1 MSDFLL
7 SLKDVSLAFGGP
19 QVLDKVSLSIHKG
32 LRAAL
37 TGRNGEGKSTLMKV
51 IAGQIEPDTGEIVR
65 APGLK
70 VVYVGQG
77 VEDIRRETEDARGR
91 ETVDERHVSRL
102 TSNVLSPTPHVSRLS
117 SQVLAGPS
125 PSVSRPSLARSGG
138 QIRREALE
146 KAIISQPDL
155 LLLDEPTNHLDVEN
169 IDWLE
174 GMIRRQREMAVVI
187 VTHDRRFLKRVATK
201 ILDLDRGE
209 LAGWE
214 CDYPTFVRRKQ
225 ELLADEA
232 VYWERKSKKLA
243 QEEAWIRRG
252 VKARTTRNEG
262 RVAALMKLREEFAAR
277 RREVGTATM
286 KLDTAAAGG
295 VRVLKIEKLGFAWG
309 AEGRTLDER
318 RETLAAE
325 GRETLDGR
333 RETRTAEG
341 RETLDGRQVSSL
353 SSQVLSGLP
362 SQVSSP
368 SSPWLFRSFSADIL
382 RGERIGIL
390 GRNGAGKT
398 TLLKLLTGKLKPTEG
413 SVTLGTGV
421 EMAFLDQL
429 RGELNPALTVGEN
442 IASDRDEVIVGG
454 VKKHVY
460 SYLADFLFAPERV
473 RTPVKALSGGERAR
487 LMLAKLFLKPA
498 NLLVMDEP
506 TNDLD
511 METLELLEE
520 QLLNYTGT
528 LLLVSHDREF
538 LDNVVTS
545 TFVLEGDG
553 EVRQYP
559 GGYADYERQ
568 RGMKSEVGSR
578 SRTKESSN
586 SAVQLQTTTTSSA
599 PRKLSYKEQ
608 RELDALP
615 EKIDALEKE
624 IAAIEADLVAGKIY
638 TSERL
643 APAQE
648 ELEAAVERWAE
659 LEERSLKLKG

>member
-19 QVLDKVSLSIHKG
+19 QVLDSVSLSIHKG

-37 TGRNGEGKSTLMKV
+37 TGRNGEGKSTLLKV
-51 IAGQIEPDTGEIVR
+51 IAGQLEPDTGEIVR

-77 VEDIRRETEDARGR
+77 VEDLGIDKIGKGIGVDIDNIDNTISMPTDAY
-91 ETVDERHVSRL
+91 
-102 TSNVLSPTPHVSRLS
+102 PRLS
-117 SQVLAGPS
+117 TPTN
-125 PSVSRPSLARSGG
+125 SLNLSGG
-138 QIRREALE
+138 QIRRARLE
-146 KAIISQPDL
+146 KALLSQPDL
-155 LLLDEPTNHLDVEN
+155 LLLDEPTNHLDIEN

-187 VTHDRRFLKRVATK
+187 VTHDRRFLRRVATK

-214 CDYPTFVRRKQ
+214 CDYPTFVKRKA

-262 RVAALMKLREEFAAR
+262 RVAALMKLRAEFAAR
-277 RREVGTATM
+277 RKQVGTATM

-295 VRVLKIEKLGFAWG
+295 VRVLKIENLGFRYPEAI
-309 AEGRTLDER
+309 EQSEQSNNRTIFSNF
-318 RETLAAE
+318 
-325 GRETLDGR
+325 
-333 RETRTAEG
+333 TA
-341 RETLDGRQVSSL
+341 DV
-353 SSQVLSGLP
+353 
-362 SQVSSP
+362 
-368 SSPWLFRSFSADIL
+368 L

-398 TLLKLLTGKLKPTEG
+398 TLLKLLTGKLQPTEG
-413 SVTLGTGV
+413 SVTLGTNV

-429 RGELNPALTVGEN
+429 RGELKPELTVGEN

-460 SYLADFLFAPERV
+460 SYLADFLFPPERV

-511 METLELLEE
+511 IETLELLEE
-520 QLLNYTGT
+520 QLLNYSGT

-545 TFVLEGDG
+545 TLVLEGDG

-568 RGMKSEVGSR
+568 RGKVGVDR
-578 SRTKESSN
+578 SRKASVGVDTYTIDNNGSTPTD
-586 SAVQLQTTTTSSA
+586 AY
-599 PRKLSYKEQ
+599 PRLSTPKSKKLSYNEQ
-608 RELDALP
+608 RELAALP
-615 EKIDALEKE
+615 DRIDALERE

-638 TSERL
+638 TSDRL
-643 APAQE
+643 APAQA
-648 ELEAAVERWAE
+648 ELEQLVDRWAE
-659 LEERSLKLKG
+659 LEERKV

>member
-51 IAGQIEPDTGEIVR
+51 IAGTLEPDSGEIVR
-65 APGLK
+65 APNLK

-77 VEDIRRETEDARGR
+77 VEEAKANS
-91 ETVDERHVSRL
+91 TVG
-102 TSNVLSPTPHVSRLS
+102 LS
-117 SQVLAGPS
+117 PS
-125 PSVSRPSLARSGG
+125 PSLLSGG
-138 QIRREALE
+138 QIRRARLEEAIL
-146 KAIISQPDL
+146 SQPDL
-155 LLLDEPTNHLDVEN
+155 LLLDEPTNHLDIEN

-187 VTHDRRFLKRVATK
+187 VTHDRRFLKRVATR
-201 ILDLDRGE
+201 IFDLDRGE
-209 LAGWE
+209 LAGWD
-214 CDYPTFVRRKQ
+214 CDSPTFVKRKQ

-262 RVAALMKLREEFAAR
+262 RVAALLKLREEFAAR
-277 RREVGTATM
+277 RHEVGTATL
-286 KLDTAAAGG
+286 KIDTAAPGG
-295 VRVLKIEKLGFAWG
+295 VRVLKIENLSFGYDRVHRASS
-309 AEGRTLDER
+309 
-318 RETLAAE
+318 
-325 GRETLDGR
+325 
-333 RETRTAEG
+333 
-341 RETLDGRQVSSL
+341 VSSD
-353 SSQVLSGLP
+353 SIDSNDSIIRG
-362 SQVSSP
+362 
-368 SSPWLFRSFSADIL
+368 FTADVL

-398 TLLKLLTGKLKPTEG
+398 TLLKLLTGKLQPTEG
-413 SVTLGTGV
+413 SVTVGTNV

-429 RGELNPALTVGEN
+429 RGELNPELTVGEN

-460 SYLADFLFAPERV
+460 SYLADFLFPPERV

-511 METLELLEE
+511 IETLELLEE
-520 QLLNYTGT
+520 QLLNYSGT

-553 EVRQYP
+553 LVRQYP

-568 RGMKSEVGSR
+568 RGEKAKVEGEQR
-578 SRTKESSN
+578 KDLNSS
-586 SAVQLQTTTTSSA
+586 VRLDTSSSSK
-599 PRKLSYKEQ
+599 KLSYNEQ
-608 RELDALP
+608 RELDGLP
-615 EKIDALEKE
+615 ARIEALEKE
-624 IAAIEADLVAGKIY
+624 IAAIEADLVAGRIY
-638 TSERL
+638 TSDRL

-659 LEERSLKLKG
+659 LEERAQSLRSKV

>member
-37 TGRNGEGKSTLMKV
+37 TGRNGEGKSTLLKV
-51 IAGQIEPDTGEIVR
+51 IAGTLEPDTGEIVR
-65 APGLK
+65 APNLK
-70 VVYVGQG
+70 VIYVGQG
-77 VEDIRRETEDARGR
+77 VEKDIPRAKRAAKQALCG
-91 ETVDERHVSRL
+91 VNPFRL
-102 TSNVLSPTPHVSRLS
+102 NENENS
-117 SQVLAGPS
+117 A
-125 PSVSRPSLARSGG
+125 SLSGG
-138 QIRREALE
+138 QIRRKALE
-146 KAIISQPDL
+146 GALLSQPDL

-201 ILDLDRGE
+201 IFDLDRGE

-214 CDYPTFVRRKQ
+214 CDYPTFVKRKA

-262 RVAALMKLREEFAAR
+262 RVAALMKLRAEFAAR
-277 RREVGTATM
+277 RAPVGTATL

-295 VRVLKIEKLGFAWG
+295 VRVLKIEKLGFGWG

-318 RETLAAE
+318 QETLDAK
-325 GRETLDGR
+325 GRETLDER
-333 RETRTAEG
+333 PIISNFT
-341 RETLDGRQVSSL
+341 
-353 SSQVLSGLP
+353 
-362 SQVSSP
+362 
-368 SSPWLFRSFSADIL
+368 ADIL

-398 TLLKLLTGKLKPTEG
+398 TLLKLLTGRLQPTEG
-413 SVTLGTGV
+413 SVTLGTNV

-429 RGELNPALTVGEN
+429 RGELKPELTVGEN

-460 SYLADFLFAPERV
+460 SYLADFLFSPERV

-498 NLLVMDEP
+498 NLLIMDEP

-511 METLELLEE
+511 IETLELLEE
-520 QLLNYTGT
+520 QLLNYSGT

-553 EVRQYP
+553 EVRQFP

-568 RGMKSEVGSR
+568 RKSGEA
-578 SRTKESSN
+578 ESFPLRAGAKSGEAE
-586 SAVQLQTTTTSSA
+586 SFPLRAGAKSGEAYPPSEASCEAGAMRGESLPLRA
-599 PRKLSYKEQ
+599 KKLSYNEK
-608 RELDALP
+608 RELEGLP
-615 EKIDALEKE
+615 AKIAALEKE
-624 IAAIEADLVAGKIY
+624 VAEIEAFLSDGANYAKDPARCK
-638 TSERL
+638 SAAERL
-643 APAQE
+643 PLAKSELDAAE
-648 ELEAAVERWAE
+648 SRWLELEDRA
-659 LEERSLKLKG
+659 

>member
-1 MSDFLL
+1 MSDFLM

-19 QVLDKVSLSIHKG
+19 PVLDKVSLSISKG

-51 IAGQIEPDTGEIVR
+51 IAGMLEPDGGEIVR
-65 APGLK
+65 APNLK
-70 VVYVGQG
+70 TIYVSQEVPHDREGDDAFNALSG
-77 VEDIRRETEDARGR
+77 GRRRRKILEEA
-91 ETVDERHVSRL
+91 L
-102 TSNVLSPTPHVSRLS
+102 
-117 SQVLAGPS
+117 
-125 PSVSRPSLARSGG
+125 LAR
-138 QIRREALE
+138 
-146 KAIISQPDL
+146 PDL
-155 LLLDEPTNHLDVEN
+155 LLLDEPTNHLDMEA

-174 GMIRRQREMAVVI
+174 GFIKRQREMAVLI

-209 LAGWE
+209 LSGWE
-214 CDYPTFVRRKQ
+214 CDYPTFVRRKA

-277 RREVGTATM
+277 RKTAGTASI
-286 KLDTAAAGG
+286 KLDTAAPGG
-295 VRVLKIEKLGFAWG
+295 VSVLKVKDVSFAYDG
-309 AEGRTLDER
+309 GRPVISNFT
-318 RETLAAE
+318 T
-325 GRETLDGR
+325 T
-333 RETRTAEG
+333 
-341 RETLDGRQVSSL
+341 V
-353 SSQVLSGLP
+353 
-362 SQVSSP
+362 
-368 SSPWLFRSFSADIL
+368 L

-390 GRNGAGKT
+390 GPNGAGKT
-398 TLLKLLTGKLKPTEG
+398 TLLNLLTGRLAPTSGE
-413 SVTLGTGV
+413 VVRGTNV
-421 EMAFLDQL
+421 EMSFFDQL
-429 RGELNPALTVGEN
+429 RSEMKPELTVGEN

-460 SYLADFLFAPERV
+460 SYLADFLFTPERV

-511 METLELLEE
+511 IETLELLEE
-520 QLLNYTGT
+520 QLLAYTGT

-553 EVRQYP
+553 EVRSYP
-559 GGYADYERQ
+559 GGYADYVAQ
-568 RGMKSEVGSR
+568 RGRREEKP
-578 SRTKESSN
+578 
-586 SAVQLQTTTTSSA
+586 AQAAAPVQPKVATPQPQSK
-599 PRKLSYKEQ
+599 KLSYKEQ

-615 EKIDALEKE
+615 ERIDSLEKE
-624 IAAIEADLVAGKIY
+624 LDSIREALADGTIY
-638 TSERL
+638 RSDPAKAQSLTERL
-643 APAQE
+643 PLAEA

-659 LEERSLKLKG
+659 LEERSQTRTL

>member
-19 QVLDKVSLSIHKG
+19 QVLDRVSLSIGRG

-51 IAGQIEPDTGEIVR
+51 IAGRLEPDGGEIVR

-77 VEDIRRETEDARGR
+77 VEEPG
-91 ETVDERHVSRL
+91 
-102 TSNVLSPTPHVSRLS
+102 
-117 SQVLAGPS
+117 GPS
-125 PSVSRPSLARSGG
+125 ALSGG
-138 QIRREALE
+138 QIRKARLEEAIL
-146 KAIISQPDL
+146 SQPDL
-155 LLLDEPTNHLDVEN
+155 LLLDEPTNHLDVEA

-174 GMIRRQREMAVVI
+174 GMIRRQREMAVLI

-201 ILDLDRGE
+201 IFDLDRGE

-214 CDYPTFVRRKQ
+214 CDYPTFVKRKA
-225 ELLADEA
+225 ELMADEA

-277 RREVGTATM
+277 RAQVGTATL
-286 KLDTAAAGG
+286 KLDTAAPGG
-295 VRVLKIEKLGFAWG
+295 VRVLKIERLGFKWG
-309 AEGRTLDER
+309 ASGASCSSEASDASSARPLFSNF
-318 RETLAAE
+318 
-325 GRETLDGR
+325 
-333 RETRTAEG
+333 TA
-341 RETLDGRQVSSL
+341 DV
-353 SSQVLSGLP
+353 
-362 SQVSSP
+362 
-368 SSPWLFRSFSADIL
+368 L

-398 TLLKLLTGKLKPTEG
+398 TLLKLLTGQLQPTEG
-413 SVTLGTGV
+413 GVTRGTNV
-421 EMAFLDQL
+421 ELAFLDQL
-429 RGELNPALTVGEN
+429 RGELKPELSVGEN
-442 IASDRDEVIVGG
+442 VASDRDEVIVGG

-511 METLELLEE
+511 IETLELLEE
-520 QLLNYTGT
+520 QLLNYKGT

-553 EVRQYP
+553 TVRQYP

-568 RGMKSEVGSR
+568 RARSVASGASSSGQASSSSKASSSSQASEASQT
-578 SRTKESSN
+578 RTTVPAN
-586 SAVQLQTTTTSSA
+586 
-599 PRKLSYKEQ
+599 RKLSYNEK
-608 RELDALP
+608 RELEALP
-615 EKIDALEKE
+615 AKIEALERE
-624 IAAIEADLVAGKIY
+624 VAEIEAFLSDGANYAKDAAKCKAMA
-638 TSERL
+638 ERL
-643 APAQE
+643 EPAKA
-648 ELEAAVERWAE
+648 ELEAAGDRWLE
-659 LEERSLKLKG
+659 LEERNS

>member
-51 IAGQIEPDTGEIVR
+51 IAGQLEPDTGEIVR

-77 VEDIRRETEDARGR
+77 VEDLRHETEDSKGR
-91 ETVDERHVSRL
+91 ETLDLRPVSGL
-102 TSNVLSPTPHVSRLS
+102 P
-117 SQVLAGPS
+117 SQVLSGLRSSVSS
-125 PSVSRPSLARSGG
+125 PSLGRSGG
-138 QIRREALE
+138 QIRRKALE
-146 KAIISQPDL
+146 DAILSQPDL

-214 CDYPTFVRRKQ
+214 CDYPTFVKRKA

-277 RREVGTATM
+277 RKQVGTATM

-309 AEGRTLDER
+309 NGERTLDER
-318 RETLAAE
+318 QKTLDAK
-325 GRETLDGR
+325 GRETLDLR
-333 RETRTAEG
+333 P
-341 RETLDGRQVSSL
+341 VSSL
-353 SSQVLSGLP
+353 ESQVPSSLP
-362 SQVSSP
+362 SNVSSP
-368 SSPWLFRSFSADIL
+368 PSPWLFRGFTADVL

-398 TLLKLLTGKLKPTEG
+398 TLLKLLTLNLKPTEG
-413 SVTLGTGV
+413 SVTLGTNV

-429 RGELNPALTVGEN
+429 RGELKPELTVGEN

-511 METLELLEE
+511 IETLELLEE

-568 RGMKSEVGSR
+568 RGNLNTAAQRHRAEEPRDSKLGAKPPDPSV
-578 SRTKESSN
+578 SSCLCVKN
-586 SAVQLQTTTTSSA
+586 K
-599 PRKLSYKEQ
+599 KLSYKEQ

-615 EKIDALEKE
+615 ARIDALEKE

-648 ELEAAVERWAE
+648 ELENLVDRWAE
-659 LEERSLKLKG
+659 LEEKSLKCKV

>member
-37 TGRNGEGKSTLMKV
+37 TGRNGEGKSTLLKV
-51 IAGQIEPDTGEIVR
+51 IAGTLEPDTGEIVR
-65 APGLK
+65 APNLK

-77 VEDIRRETEDARGR
+77 VAESKSE
-91 ETVDERHVSRL
+91 VD
-102 TSNVLSPTPHVSRLS
+102 S
-117 SQVLAGPS
+117 SLN
-125 PSVSRPSLARSGG
+125 LSGG
-138 QIRREALE
+138 QIRRKALE
-146 KAIISQPDL
+146 GALLSQPDL

-201 ILDLDRGE
+201 IFDLDRGE

-214 CDYPTFVRRKQ
+214 CDYPTFVKRKA

-262 RVAALMKLREEFAAR
+262 RVAALMKLRAEFAAR
-277 RREVGTATM
+277 RAPVGTATL

-295 VRVLKIEKLGFAWG
+295 VRVLKIEKLGFGWG

-318 RETLAAE
+318 PVISNFT
-325 GRETLDGR
+325 
-333 RETRTAEG
+333 
-341 RETLDGRQVSSL
+341 
-353 SSQVLSGLP
+353 
-362 SQVSSP
+362 
-368 SSPWLFRSFSADIL
+368 ADIL

-398 TLLKLLTGKLKPTEG
+398 TLLKLLTGRLQPTEG
-413 SVTLGTGV
+413 SVTLGTNV

-429 RGELNPALTVGEN
+429 RGELKPELTVGEN

-460 SYLADFLFAPERV
+460 SYLADFLFSPERV

-498 NLLVMDEP
+498 NLLIMDEP

-511 METLELLEE
+511 IETLELLEE
-520 QLLNYTGT
+520 QLLNYSGT

-553 EVRQYP
+553 EVRQFP

-568 RGMKSEVGSR
+568 RKSGEAYPPSEASCEAGAMR
-578 SRTKESSN
+578 GESLPLR
-586 SAVQLQTTTTSSA
+586 AK
-599 PRKLSYKEQ
+599 KLSYNEKRELEGLPTKIAALEQ
-608 RELDALP
+608 EVAEIEAFLSDGANYAKDPARCKSAAERLPLAKSELDAAESRWL
-615 EKIDALEKE
+615 
-624 IAAIEADLVAGKIY
+624 
-638 TSERL
+638 
-643 APAQE
+643 
-648 ELEAAVERWAE
+648 ELEDRA
-659 LEERSLKLKG
+659 

>member
-37 TGRNGEGKSTLMKV
+37 TGRNGEGKSTLFKV
-51 IAGQIEPDTGEIVR
+51 IAGTLEPDNGEIVR

-70 VVYVGQG
+70 VVYVSQG
-77 VEDIRRETEDARGR
+77 VEDLG
-91 ETVDERHVSRL
+91 VDRD
-102 TSNVLSPTPHVSRLS
+102 LSASHP
-117 SQVLAGPS
+117 
-125 PSVSRPSLARSGG
+125 RSGG
-138 QIRREALE
+138 QIRRARLEEAIL
-146 KAIISQPDL
+146 SRPDV
-155 LLLDEPTNHLDVEN
+155 LLLDEPTNHLDVEA

-174 GMIRRQREMAVVI
+174 GMIRRQREMAVLI

-201 ILDLDRGE
+201 IFDLDRGE
-209 LAGWE
+209 LSGWE
-214 CDYPTFVRRKQ
+214 CDYPTFVKRKA
-225 ELLADEA
+225 ELMADEA

-277 RREVGTATM
+277 RTQVGTATM
-286 KLDTAAAGG
+286 KLDTAAPGG
-295 VRVLKIEKLGFAWG
+295 VRVLKIEKLGFG
-309 AEGRTLDER
+309 YELE
-318 RETLAAE
+318 
-325 GRETLDGR
+325 
-333 RETRTAEG
+333 
-341 RETLDGRQVSSL
+341 
-353 SSQVLSGLP
+353 SQVGGGERNFSIN
-362 SQVSSP
+362 SP
-368 SSPWLFRSFSADIL
+368 TPNSNLIFSNFTADVL

-398 TLLKLLTGKLKPTEG
+398 TLLRLLTGRLQPTEG
-413 SVTLGTGV
+413 SVTIGTNV
-421 EMAFLDQL
+421 QMTFLDQL
-429 RGELNPALTVGEN
+429 RSEMNPELTVGEN
-442 IASDRDEVIVGG
+442 IAKDRDEVIVGG

-460 SYLADFLFAPERV
+460 SYLSDFLFSPERV

-511 METLELLEE
+511 IETLELLEE
-520 QLLNYTGT
+520 QLLNYKGT

-553 EVRQYP
+553 TVKQFP
-559 GGYADYERQ
+559 GGYADYLRQ
-568 RGMKSEVGSR
+568 RGNSNTEVQRHRAEEPCSPKPGVQDPDLSGSPCLGV
-578 SRTKESSN
+578 KN
-586 SAVQLQTTTTSSA
+586 K
-599 PRKLSYKEQ
+599 KLSYNEK
-608 RELDALP
+608 RELEQLP
-615 EKIDALEKE
+615 ARIEALEKE
-624 IAAIEADLVAGKIY
+624 IAEIEAFLSDGTNYAKDPLRCKSS
-638 TSERL
+638 SERL
-643 APAQE
+643 PLART
-648 ELEAAVERWAE
+648 ELDVAESRWLE
-659 LEERSLKLKG
+659 LEERSS